1 MPKKYLFSSIASQQF
16 LFFLSYAFAMSN
28 SCINPFIYAICCVS
42 LQKKKIIK
50 SFNFWS
56 FYLQDRFKK
65 EFKHKLKWKTIKRLL
80 TGRQSLSII
89 EEEITMIPLNN
100 GKGQMLSSGLLAHR
114 VGPKCSETEIEIV
127 VKTDNQD
134 VSPEN
139 ENGTAINSSGSGNF
153 EKIVR
158 ETYV

>member
-1 MPKKYLFSSIASQQF
+1 MTGERSIS
-16 LFFLSYAFAMSN
+16 
-28 SCINPFIYAICCVS
+28 
-42 LQKKKIIK
+42 
-50 SFNFWS
+50 
-56 FYLQDRFKK
+56 R
-65 EFKHKLKWKTIKRLL
+65 
-80 TGRQSLSII
+80 I
-89 EEEITMIPLNN
+89 EEEVAMIPLNN
-100 GKGQMLSSGLLAHR
+100 GKGQVLSSGLRAHR